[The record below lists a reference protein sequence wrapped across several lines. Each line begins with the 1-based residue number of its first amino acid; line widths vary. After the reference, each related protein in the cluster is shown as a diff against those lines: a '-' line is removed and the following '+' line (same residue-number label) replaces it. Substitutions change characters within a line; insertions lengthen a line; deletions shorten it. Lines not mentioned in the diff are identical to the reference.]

1 MSYLVKDT
9 TEEERLN
16 IVKKALAITL
26 SGAEMPSKYVLD
38 MCNRYISGECELDD
52 IKKIIINKY
61 NYNEESK

>member
-26 SGAEMPSKYVLD
+26 SGAKMPSKYVLD